1 VAFHADRVRP
11 ALSLL
16 VFCQI
21 LMGALAVPFL
31 NVTLGSYF
39 IIFIFLEREPASLTL
54 SVLTAA

>member
-1 VAFHADRVRP
+1 
-11 ALSLL
+11 
-16 VFCQI
+16 